1 MKRLDALQWCMDD
14 CTPAQIA
21 ELGLY
26 LISFAR
32 FSSESGP
39 AEDQATH
46 QLTSAIMELCGGES
60 SDVPTPFREV
70 SGDNEAFMDDEI
82 PLTKTES

>member
-21 ELGLY
+21 QLGLY

-39 AEDQATH
+39 AEDQVTYE
-46 QLTSAIMELCGGES
+46 LTSAIIELSGGENS
-60 SDVPTPFREV
+60 EVPTPFRQLT
-70 SGDNEAFMDDEI
+70 GDNEEFMDDEI
-82 PLTKTES
+82 PLQSTDS

>member
-1 MKRLDALQWCMDD
+1 MDD
-14 CTPAQIA
+14 CTPAQIT

-39 AEDQATH
+39 AEDQATY
-46 QLTSAIMELCGGES
+46 QLTSAIIELSGGEN
-60 SDVPTPFREV
+60 SDVPTPFRELT
-70 SGDNEAFMDDEI
+70 GDNEGFMDDEI
-82 PLTKTES
+82 PLEKVES

>member
-1 MKRLDALQWCMDD
+1 MKRLDALQWCMDG
-14 CTPAQIA
+14 CTPAQIT

-26 LISFAR
+26 FISFAR

-46 QLTSAIMELCGGES
+46 DLTSAIMELSGGER

-70 SGDNEAFMDDEI
+70 SGDNEDFMDDEVRLI
-82 PLTKTES
+82 EVES